1 MLCYLGHKSE
11 AQEQQNKKKANASAD
26 SFLCIELVNL
36 IRGASFKLLT

>member
-11 AQEQQNKKKANASAD
+11 AQEQQKKKADATAD

-36 IRGASFKLLT
+36 IQGASFKLLT